1 MPKQTDKN
9 LGLFFKKARNEQ
21 KLTYEELAVQQIFEG
36 NRKRRADTKFSKDPQ
51 ACTRLK
57 CIS

>member
-21 KLTYEELAVQQIFEG
+21 KLTYEELAEMSEMSSRYLKTEG
-36 NRKRRADTKFSKDPQ
+36 GYQVFQKSVNLYAP
-51 ACTRLK
+51 
-57 CIS
+57 